1 MDIAVMLQGLATLAW
16 LIALGALGF
25 AVFSA
30 ARGRRFSGGTVTVVV
45 AVVAALVLTSG
56 AAGLVF
62 IQPDQRGV
70 VVSALTPA
78 GYRPDALTPGLHWVV
93 PFAEQVK
100 TYSISKE
107 TYTMSSTPSEGSV
120 AGDDSIQARTKDGQQ
135 IYIDASVT
143 YSIDPEKVVNLHI
156 TWQSRFQDEL
166 VRPQARGIIR
176 DLAAQYDVEEIVSTK
191 RAEMEQAIT
200 DALTKKLSDN
210 DLLLQSFVVRNI
222 RFSDEYA
229 KAVEQKQIADQQAQQ
244 AKFVVEQKKQEA
256 EQARQ
261 TAQGQ
266 ADAAVINAKGA
277 ADARVIQAD
286 AEAKAL
292 SKINEA
298 LKNNPDLLTYT
309 YIQKIAP
316 NIQVMYL
323 PAGQQ
328 YLIPLPTPAAPLVAG
343 PVVEPTTP
351 GPAPTVEPATSAPAA
366 TAEPTRPAPEP
377 TATP

>member
-16 LIALGALGF
+16 LVALGALGF

-30 ARGRRFSGGTVTVVV
+30 ARGRRFSGGTVTVAV
-45 AVVAALVLTSG
+45 AVVAALVLTSVAG
-56 AAGLVF
+56 GLVF

-100 TYSISKE
+100 TYTISKE

-143 YSIDPEKVVNLHI
+143 FSIDPDKVVNLHI
-156 TWQSRFQDEL
+156 TWQNRFQDEL

-277 ADARVIQAD
+277 ADARIIQAD

-292 SKINEA
+292 STINEA

-323 PAGQQ
+323 PSGQQ
-328 YLIPLPTPAAPLVAG
+328 YLIPLPTPAAPVIAA
-343 PVVEPTTP
+343 PVVEPTTSA
-351 GPAPTVEPATSAPAA
+351 PAPTVEPATSAPAA
-366 TAEPTRPAPEP
+366 TAEPT
-377 TATP
+377 ATP